1 MFDRTDVLWR
11 DEPTPDP
18 AHTPA
23 RDDAPTD
30 DPARPDRSR

>member
-11 DEPTPDP
+11 EAPTPEP
-18 AHTPA
+18 AHKPA

-30 DPARPDRSR
+30 DQARPDRSR